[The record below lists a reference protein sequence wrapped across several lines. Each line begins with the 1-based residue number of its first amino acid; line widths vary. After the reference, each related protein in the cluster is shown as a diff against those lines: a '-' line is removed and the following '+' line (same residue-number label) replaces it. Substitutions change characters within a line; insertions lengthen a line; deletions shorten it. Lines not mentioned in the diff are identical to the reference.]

1 MVVATCYVADSRPR
15 PYDPPRLISERSLL
29 GGAEAPAD
37 AFFDKHLAGF
47 DKMRQINPK
56 KWCGR
61 YGNIISAYFGHY
73 MNGPV
78 ARGNRIFIQ
87 SQCFLYCIGPAV
99 QGTPADDPKIAAAI
113 RAEADPAKL
122 LSKLSDASAQ
132 YRFEAVKRIAEL
144 RLPISDLEKASSA
157 SPSAIANRQ
166 SAISILKSLATED
179 AYEEIRAAAIRS
191 LDACDPAGN
200 AGWNAL
206 VESDLRAC
214 YGSDVPW
221 NQPGH
226 REQQERRKAL
236 PLTFLAMGE
245 TDGIAM
251 LARRWKQAAQDP
263 VQRRG
268 LLAVT
273 TTLRWRVEPMFADA
287 LAALREPQAWP
298 ECRSG
303 LGAYFLELDAA
314 GDPVAAEILVKAFPK
329 SWEMYPT
336 FARHLKPEALLAWIE
351 GSVLAEGVS
360 AKDACQ
366 AWKSIGP
373 AAKPSMQKVLA
384 TWDEQLKKL
393 EADGKKNP
401 GLQGNRD
408 EIAKALEGMGG

>member
-1 MVVATCYVADSRPR
+1 
-15 PYDPPRLISERSLL
+15 
-29 GGAEAPAD
+29 
-37 AFFDKHLAGF
+37 
-47 DKMRQINPK
+47 
-56 KWCGR
+56 
-61 YGNIISAYFGHY
+61 
-73 MNGPV
+73 
-78 ARGNRIFIQ
+78 
-87 SQCFLYCIGPAV
+87 
-99 QGTPADDPKIAAAI
+99 
-113 RAEADPAKL
+113 
-122 LSKLSDASAQ
+122 
-132 YRFEAVKRIAEL
+132 
-144 RLPISDLEKASSA
+144 
-157 SPSAIANRQ
+157 
-166 SAISILKSLATED
+166 
-179 AYEEIRAAAIRS
+179 
-191 LDACDPAGN
+191 
-200 AGWNAL
+200 
-206 VESDLRAC
+206 
-214 YGSDVPW
+214 
-221 NQPGH
+221 
-226 REQQERRKAL
+226 
-236 PLTFLAMGE
+236 MGE

-336 FARHLKPEALLAWIE
+336 FARNLKPEALLAWIE

-393 EADGKKNP
+393 ESEGKKNP

-408 EIAKALEGMGG
+408 TVAKAIENIAPEVK